1 VSRENSAVLLQR
13 EGHSMGDGQGL
24 ALHPVV
30 VVLHSASTLSPRAS
44 GRERKNIQTVAQTV
58 NAPGNNITK
67 NPQLT

>member
-1 VSRENSAVLLQR
+1 
-13 EGHSMGDGQGL
+13 MGDGQGL